1 MNLLRSSVFRRSM
14 PALWILILMTS
25 IGPFGDTEYTP
36 SLPAIAHD
44 LHVTYTAVQQSM
56 TVYLLAYAAMQ
67 LLYGPLSDKIG
78 RKPVALWGAL
88 LFTAGSF
95 VCYISN
101 TLDLLLLGRALQ
113 GLGSC
118 AGAIISSAAVRDSF
132 DKDKIDIIYTKI
144 NAAFALAPATG
155 PIVGAIV
162 DDRYGWHANMFI
174 LLILGSLLLVAV
186 LLFFPETHMPDMRQK
201 LSPSFLWHN
210 YIKLFAQKDFFP
222 AIFINGI
229 AIGVVYTSLTEGPAL
244 VTHTLGLSSKW
255 IAVVAIGV
263 LVAFTIGSFAG
274 IYLEKRYHSWFIVK
288 FGLLLIIFGAFL
300 LALSGYFKIIYL
312 YSTLLPIM
320 LSFSGI
326 ALVVPNSISIA
337 MIPFK
342 NTAGTASAMV
352 GFSQMGIAALSNVGV
367 SFLPFGPIY
376 ALAIIFSLLAGLGLL
391 IYFLRPRCIS
401 IFP

>member
-1 MNLLRSSVFRRSM
+1 MRSSILRRSM
-14 PALWILILMTS
+14 PTLWILILMTS
-25 IGPFGDTEYTP
+25 VGPFGDTEYTP

-56 TVYLLAYAAMQ
+56 TAYLLAYAAMQ

-78 RKPVALWGAL
+78 RKPVALLGAL

-132 DKDKIDIIYTKI
+132 DKDKIDLIYTKI

-162 DDRYGWHANMFI
+162 DNKYGWHANMLI
-174 LLILGSLLLVAV
+174 LLALGSLLLLAV
-186 LLFFPETHMPDMRQK
+186 LLFFPETHLPNIRQK
-201 LSPSFLWHN
+201 ISPSFLWHN
-210 YIKLFAQKDFFP
+210 YIKLFKQKDFFP

-255 IAVVAIGV
+255 VAVVAVGI
-263 LVAFTIGSFAG
+263 LIAFTIGSLISIG
-274 IYLEKRYHSWFIVK
+274 LEKRYHPWYIVK
-288 FGLLLIIFGAFL
+288 FGLLLIILGALF
-300 LALSGYFKIIYL
+300 LALAGYFKIIYL

-326 ALVVPNSISIA
+326 ALVVPNSVSVA
-337 MIPFK
+337 MAPFQD
-342 NTAGTASAMV
+342 TTGTASAMV
-352 GFSQMGIAALSNVGV
+352 GFSQMGIAALSNAGV
-367 SFLPFGPIY
+367 SLLPFGPIY
-376 ALAIIFSLLAGLGLL
+376 ALAVIFSILAGLGLS
-391 IYFLRPRCIS
+391 IYLLGARRIS